1 MADTYDFEVDQGS
14 THSFTLTYQDANGS
28 GIDLSAHTI
37 TMDVRVGFKD
47 STKAFTLSNG
57 SGIDMTNAA
66 TGIIVVTIS
75 ATQSGA
81 LNDDVYRYDIE
92 ADLAG
97 VVTRLVQGEITV
109 SREVTD

>member
-1 MADTYDFEVDQGS
+1 MADSYDFDLDQGA
-14 THSFTLTYQDANGS
+14 THSFTLTYADSNGT

-37 TMDVRVGFKD
+37 TMDVRAGFKD
-47 STKAFTLSNG
+47 STLQFTLTNG

-66 TGIIVVTIS
+66 TGILVVTIS

-81 LNDDVYRYDIE
+81 LSDDVYRYDIE

-97 VVTRLVQGEITV
+97 TVTRLVQGEITV